1 MSLTSPP
8 KMNGII
14 KREGDSTMKQFK
26 MLLFSIPLCMM
37 AGCVEENL
45 DQKTFVPTVAEG
57 EVPFGAS
64 VKLQE
69 TPATKTVY
77 GEPTDYNDYNFL
89 EINWLADQDQ
99 VRVYCPQAS
108 DNSVKSADYTVRAL
122 SEGDVTSYYLQKNA
136 DRAIQ
141 WGDLTQNHEFYS
153 FYPITVEDG
162 GSISGLQT
170 NTTVTATI
178 PVAQQRGSIQTRQDP
193 ASGETWKVVAP
204 NMTYAMMVGS
214 GTWTPGAEPN
224 VTMTY
229 EPIVLVLDVVVN
241 AGETAYEVLGVSVRS
256 DSQPIVGSFEY
267 DVAVEGGNFKYT
279 SPTSDSN
286 TLAWVDCQEG
296 GNALT
301 LNPGEKL
308 NVKFFLLP
316 RNINASELTVSV
328 LLENGQ
334 TLRQRLVPEG
344 NSDVN
349 LISGN
354 IVKVR
359 TPKLNPAQSSNWM
372 SMIDDD
378 VLFASQLSLPG
389 SKHSYSYQMYD
400 GEKNNYNPASD
411 RMQTYQTRNISEQF
425 DAGIRAFD
433 IKLDY
438 YNRKVVLYV
447 GGQPTSITFES
458 MLDEIQAKLDAV
470 PSEFV
475 IIAINYVARG
485 SAQSWLNAVC
495 DVVDTWSR
503 RNPRTDNPDDG
514 TTLNDGDTDYFREVV
529 STTTVGVMRHGIG
542 IMIHCPSDL
551 GSNPTTSSTNVN
563 LIANYGTGL
572 QNTHLSE
579 LDITSSRGQG
589 HIILQDLQQL
599 NNPTLDGYLT
609 VGLCPYFITE
619 DYHLEG
625 ASLDLI
631 QTKMN
636 LIDELFTESRANNAT
651 GGTQRTNNLYVNDVS
666 GYCVVND
673 SDFLS
678 TGYATSNYQ
687 EYDYHDLDLAHVGYL
702 GWRSRNET
710 IIDYG
715 VIYKYTYQPG
725 DNPTNPQEGE
735 TRFVSV
741 SPDGRSRSEGG
752 NNALAAQY
760 LNEDVGDMIYDLVN
774 EGRTPLGVVYMNFA
788 GVDDVE
794 FGGKS
799 YHVSGVR
806 LPSLIMSNNFRF
818 ALATSADTQA
828 AGSYDNSGSSIE

>member
-1 MSLTSPP
+1 M
-8 KMNGII
+8 
-14 KREGDSTMKQFK
+14 KRFTKA
-26 MLLFSIPLCMM
+26 LLCIGLSIAI
-37 AGCVEENL
+37 AGCKEDNL
-45 DQKTFVPTVAEG
+45 DQQEPFVPTVEEG

-64 VKLQE
+64 VKLQD
-69 TPATKTVY
+69 TPQTRTVY
-77 GEPTDYNDYNFL
+77 GEPTDYNNYESL

-108 DNSVKSADYTVRAL
+108 DNSVKSADYTVR
-122 SEGDVTSYYLQKNA
+122 SITEEDVTRYYLQKNA
-136 DRAIQ
+136 DNAIQ
-141 WGDLTQNHEFYS
+141 WGDLTKTHEFYS
-153 FYPITVEDG
+153 FYPLSVEDG
-162 GSISGLQT
+162 GSIAGLQT
-170 NTTVTATI
+170 NTIVTATI
-178 PVAQQRGSIQTRQDP
+178 PVAQQRGSIQNRKDP
-193 ASGETWKVVAP
+193 ASGETWKIVAP
-204 NMTYAMMVGS
+204 NMSYAMMVGR
-214 GTWTPGAEPN
+214 GTWASGDEQN

-229 EPIVLVLDVVVN
+229 EPVVLVLDVVVN
-241 AGETAYEVLGVSVRS
+241 AGEIAYDVLGVSVRS

-286 TLAWVDCQEG
+286 TLAWVDCQED
-296 GNALT
+296 GNPLT
-301 LNPGEKL
+301 LSPGEKL

-316 RNINASELTVSV
+316 KDIDASELTVSV

-334 TLRQRLVPEG
+334 TLRQRLIHE
-344 NSDVN
+344 NSSDDVT
-349 LISGN
+349 LIHGN

-359 TPKLNPAQSSNWM
+359 TPKLNPAESSNWM

-400 GEKNNYNPASD
+400 SEKYNYDANTD
-411 RMQTYQTRNISEQF
+411 RMQTYQTLNISEQY

-438 YNRKVVLYV
+438 FEGKVVLYV
-447 GGQPTSITFES
+447 GGKPTDITFAS
-458 MLDEIQAKLDAV
+458 MLDELKAKLDAV

-485 SAQSWLNAVC
+485 SALDWLNAIC
-495 DVVDTWSR
+495 NVVDTWSSHY
-503 RNPRTDNPDDG
+503 PRLDTSADG
-514 TTLNDGDTDYFREVV
+514 TTLNDGDRDYFREVV

-542 IMIHCPSDL
+542 IMIHCPSEL

-563 LIANYGTGL
+563 LIANYSTGL

-579 LDITSSRGQG
+579 LDITSSRGKG
-589 HIILQDLQQL
+589 HIFLQDLQQL
-599 NNPTLDGYLT
+599 NNPTLHGYPK

-619 DYHLEG
+619 DYYQKD
-625 ASLDLI
+625 ASRDLI
-631 QTKMN
+631 QTKMT
-636 LIDELFTESRANNAT
+636 LIESLFTESRKNNAT
-651 GGTQRTNNLYVNDVS
+651 GGDQRTNNLYVNDVS

-673 SDFLS
+673 SEKLS
-678 TGYATSNYQ
+678 TGYATSYYQ
-687 EYDYHDLDLAHVGYL
+687 EYDYREEWLPIGRLD
-702 GWRSRNET
+702 WRDRSER

-715 VIYKYTYQPG
+715 VTLSDHYTYYSVEEPISPNEG
-725 DNPTNPQEGE
+725 DTW
-735 TRFVSV
+735 FKSV
-741 SPDGRSRSEGG
+741 DPDGRSRSEGG

-760 LNEDVGDMIYDLVN
+760 LNEDVGDMIYGLVN

-794 FGGKS
+794 FGGAT

-818 ALATSADTQA
+818 ALATSGDLRN
-828 AGSYDNSGSSIE
+828 GSDL